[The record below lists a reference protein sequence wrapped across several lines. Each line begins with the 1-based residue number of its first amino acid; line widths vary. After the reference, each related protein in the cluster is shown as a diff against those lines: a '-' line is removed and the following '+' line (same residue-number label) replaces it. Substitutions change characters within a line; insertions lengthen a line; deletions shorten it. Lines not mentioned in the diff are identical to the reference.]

1 MVKTLTIISPA
12 HNSNVSYF
20 DHSRHHFS
28 ALHVS
33 SIEIVFNLDILGSVD
48 DNLTRPP
55 KVIEG
60 FKPHKNLTKYCR
72 LCYIQM
78 KHSELLFQMF
88 SLLKMKY
95 LQSKLSLNLLYIT
108 SAW

>member
-1 MVKTLTIISPA
+1 M
-12 HNSNVSYF
+12 
-20 DHSRHHFS
+20 
-28 ALHVS
+28 S

-72 LCYIQM
+72 LCYIQI
-78 KHSELLFQMF
+78 KYSELLFQMF
-88 SLLKMKY
+88 SLLKM
-95 LQSKLSLNLLYIT
+95 SKFYAKAKLKNLFNLVKIKKFVLSAAFVRGSQLWR
-108 SAW
+108 SFKS

>member
-20 DHSRHHFS
+20 DHSRHPFS

-72 LCYIQM
+72 LCYVQI
-78 KHSELLFQMF
+78 KYSELLFQMF
-88 SLLKMKY
+88 SLLKM
-95 LQSKLSLNLLYIT
+95 SKFYAKAKLKNL
-108 SAW
+108 